1 MDMLSLT
8 VPILGKKSTIPALL
22 PDLTCAYPCLP
33 PCNSELPFL
42 PGSRLCLFSEQ
53 PNGILAPGTR
63 FHPEVVMPPSLSG

>member
-8 VPILGKKSTIPALL
+8 VPILRKKSTIPALL
-22 PDLTCAYPCLP
+22 PGPCAYPYLP

-63 FHPEVVMPPSLSG
+63 FYPEVVMPPSLSG